1 MDLFNLFAR
10 ISLDSS
16 EYESGVKNAK
26 DSNEGLKKSTSTLG
40 TDFTALQNK
49 IKVLSAQHES
59 ASKKVAD
66 LKEQFNKSAAE
77 TGVTSKKTQELA
89 DDLDA
94 AEKEAN
100 DLKSKLDSLTSTTE
114 DTGNKF
120 SGLGGKIMSGLS
132 TAGKVAAAGIGAIAG
147 AATVAGGALLALEAS
162 TEEYRIAQGKL
173 NTAFE
178 AAGYSAETAKGVYN
192 DFYQILGDTD
202 TATEASQLL
211 AKLAMS
217 AEDMSTWTNIAAGV
231 SGTFGDS
238 LPIEGLIEAS
248 NETAKVG
255 TVTGVLADALNWAGI
270 SEDEFN
276 KKLASCSD
284 ESERNQLIMD
294 TLSGT
299 YDEASEAFYRNNE
312 SLVAS
317 RKAQAQ
323 MDESLAKLGNSVSTV
338 KTRLIS
344 EFLPGLSEVAEG
356 FAGMLSGVEGSDEQF
371 STAVSGLIDTGVAK
385 LPEFLG
391 FGVQILTSILNGVVQ
406 SIPSLVSAIPQI
418 VQSVVVAFQ
427 QMWPSIVSVGSEL
440 LTMATDGILQ
450 YVPEMVRRL
459 PDVIMAFLDFVTA
472 NFPIILEKGTE
483 FLGEL
488 ALGIIE
494 AIPDM
499 VAKLPQIINKFT
511 EFLNQN
517 FPTIVRKGG
526 ELLGKLAVGIVASIP
541 QLVAQVPSIISALIN
556 AIGSA
561 FYQFVNIGG
570 YLVEGIWSGI
580 SSMGSWLWNKVSG
593 FFGGIV
599 NGVKN
604 FLGIRSPS
612 RVFAGIGGYMA
623 EGVGVGWDDEY
634 SNVKKNIESG
644 LDFSSSKIGIT
655 TDVTGSK
662 SYKSTPYGGVSYG
675 TVNFTINARDG
686 QSAKDIAKEVA
697 VLLEIERERVA
708 NAFA

>member
-10 ISLDSS
+10 ISIDSS

-26 DSNEGLKKSTSTLG
+26 NSNEGLKKSTSALG

-120 SGLGGKIMSGLS
+120 SGLGGKITSGLAS
-132 TAGKVAAAGIGAIAG
+132 AGKLAAGGIGVIAG
-147 AATVAGGALLALEAS
+147 AATAAVGGLLALESA

-178 AAGYSAETAKGVYN
+178 AAGYGTDAAKQAYT
-192 DFYQILGDTD
+192 DFYKILGDVD

-211 AKLAMS
+211 AKLADS
-217 AEDMSTWTNIAAGV
+217 QEDLSTWTNIAAGV

-238 LPIEGLIEAS
+238 LPIEGLIEAA

-255 TVTGVLADALNWAGI
+255 TVTGTLADALNWAGI

-276 KKLASCSD
+276 EKLAACSD
-284 ESERNQLIMD
+284 ETERNQLIMD

-312 SLVAS
+312 ALVAS
-317 RKAQAQ
+317 REAQAQ
-323 MDESLAKLGNSVSTV
+323 MDESLSKLGGTVSNV
-338 KTRLIS
+338 KTRLIG
-344 EFLPGLSEVAEG
+344 EFLPGLSAVVEG
-356 FAGMLSGVEGSDEQF
+356 FAGMLSGVEGADVQF
-371 STAVSGLIDTGVAK
+371 STAVSGLINTGVSK
-385 LPEFLG
+385 LPEFLN
-391 FGVQILTSILNGVVQ
+391 FGVQILTSVLNGVVQ
-406 SIPSLVSAIPQI
+406 SIPALVSAIPQ
-418 VQSVVVAFQ
+418 VVTSVIGAFQ
-427 QMWPSIVSVGSEL
+427 QLWPSIVSVGSEL

-459 PDVIMAFLDFVTA
+459 PDVISAFLEFINQ
-472 NFPIILEKGTE
+472 NFPTILQKGSE

-499 VAKLPQIINKFT
+499 VAKLPQIINQFT
-511 EFLNQN
+511 YFMANN
-517 FPTIVRKGG
+517 FPAIIRTGG
-526 ELLGKLAVGIVASIP
+526 ELLGKLAVGIIGAIP
-541 QLVAQVPSIISALIN
+541 GLVAQLPAVIGAMIN
-556 AIGSA
+556 AIGTAWSE
-561 FYQFVNIGG
+561 FSKIGV
-570 YLVEGIWSGI
+570 YLIEGLWSGI
-580 SSMGSWLWNKVSG
+580 SSMGDWLWGKVTG

-599 NGVKN
+599 DGVKN

-612 RVFAGIGGYMA
+612 RVFAGIGGFMA

-634 SNVKKNIESG
+634 SDVKKNIESG
-644 LDFSSSKIGIT
+644 LTFTPGTVGLTTTISGSGLNRSS
-655 TDVTGSK
+655 V
-662 SYKSTPYGGVSYG
+662 GGVSYG
-675 TVNFTINARDG
+675 SVNFTINARDS
-686 QSAKDIAKEVA
+686 QSAKDIAREVA
-697 VLLEIERERVA
+697 DLLQIDIEKGESV
-708 NAFA
+708 FA